1 MANFQSEKAYVMKY
15 FKAMEKA
22 NTTSLTKV
30 QASYIADDYEFYG
43 VYPFNKINNL
53 KEVSANVWQ
62 PLYHSFKNIQ
72 RRQDVF
78 IAGSNDVSGDTWVMS
93 MGHFMGLFDSDW
105 CICYIY

>member
-1 MANFQSEKAYVMKY
+1 MANFQSEKAYVMEY

-22 NTTSLTKV
+22 STTSLTKV

-62 PLYHSFKNIQ
+62 PLYRWFK
-72 RRQDVF
+72 
-78 IAGSNDVSGDTWVMS
+78 
-93 MGHFMGLFDSDW
+93 
-105 CICYIY
+105 